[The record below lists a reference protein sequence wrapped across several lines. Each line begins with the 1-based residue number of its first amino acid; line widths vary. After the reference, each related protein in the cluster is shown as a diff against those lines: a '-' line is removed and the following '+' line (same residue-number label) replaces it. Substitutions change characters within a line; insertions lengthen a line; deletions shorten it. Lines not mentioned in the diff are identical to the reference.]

1 MKSSEE
7 LGKMLSRIDGMG
19 YKSYKRIEGAFD
31 FGDFTLCVDHVQGD
45 PFAAPSQIRVMVPQQ
60 RARIPEECYMNPS
73 RRTALRDF
81 LTRRF
86 YEAAVRLCRGNRG
99 TGNSGAISIDKPGQ
113 EILDRTSL
121 FVDKSTVE
129 ARFTVGL
136 PAFGR
141 RVSGNHARA
150 ILFEELPGIV
160 RDSLHYDNI
169 DSDALKRHLDVAED
183 ADHLRAGLAKLSLVA
198 FVADGAILPRASGV
212 SPSPL
217 KKGHV
222 VPFQSPPSLRI
233 EIALPNSG
241 NITGMGIPEGV
252 TLIVGG
258 GYHGKSTLLRAL
270 ELGIYN
276 HIPGDGREFVITNP
290 GALKIRS
297 EDGRR
302 IEKTDISPFISNLPF
317 GKDTTGFSSDDA
329 SGSTSQAANIIEG
342 LELGSKVLLIDEDTS
357 ATNFMIR
364 DHRMQ
369 ELVSKDREP
378 ITPFIDKVDQLY
390 QDFGVS
396 TIMVMGGSG
405 DYFDV
410 ASRVIC
416 MTEYLPYD
424 VTHQAREITSQHRLK
439 RNPEGGEQFGGVT
452 ERIPLAESF
461 KARRGKREVKI
472 AARGLKSISYG
483 TTIIDLD
490 SLEQLIN
497 ASQTRAIGD
506 AIYYATRYMDGKRT
520 LKQVIAAVRRDLLS
534 AGLDKLSLTHK
545 PRGDYAEFRDLELGA
560 AINRMR
566 TLAMGQK

>member
-1 MKSSEE
+1 MKGSEE
-7 LGKMLSRIDGMG
+7 LGKMLTRIDGMG
-19 YKSYKRIEGAFD
+19 YKSYKGIEGSFD
-31 FGDFTLCVDHVQGD
+31 FGDFTLCVDHIQGD
-45 PFAAPSQIRVMVPQQ
+45 PFAAPSRVRVMVPQQ
-60 RARIPEECYMNPS
+60 QARIPGECYVHPS

-86 YEAAVRLCRGNRG
+86 HEAAARLCRGNRG
-99 TGNSGAISIDKPGQ
+99 TGNGGAISIDRPGQ

-141 RVSGNHARA
+141 RVAGKHARA
-150 ILFEELPGIV
+150 IFFEELPEIIGN
-160 RDSLHYDNI
+160 SLYYDNI
-169 DSDALKRHLDVAED
+169 DAGALKTHLDVAED
-183 ADHLRAGLAKLSLVA
+183 ADYLRAKLDKLGLVA
-198 FVADGAILPRASGV
+198 FVADGSILPRASGV

-222 VPFQSPPSLRI
+222 IPFQSPPSLHI
-233 EIALPNSG
+233 EIALPNRGST
-241 NITGMGIPEGV
+241 TGMGIPEGV

-290 GALKIRS
+290 KALKIRS

-342 LELGSKVLLIDEDTS
+342 LELGSRVLLIDEDTS

-390 QDFGVS
+390 RDFGVS
-396 TIMVMGGSG
+396 TVMVMGGSG

-424 VTHQAREITSQHRLK
+424 VTDEARRITRQHRLK
-439 RNPEGGEQFGGVT
+439 RNPEGGKQFGRVT

-483 TTIIDLD
+483 TTTIDLD

-506 AIYYATRYMDGKRT
+506 AIYYATRYIDENRT
-520 LKQVIAAVRRDLLS
+520 LKQVVAAVRKDLLS
-534 AGLDKLSLTHK
+534 SGLDTISLSHK
-545 PRGDYAEFRDLELGA
+545 PRGDYAEFRDLEIGA